1 MLYRRGN
8 LNLGCSWLKVW
19 GKLLE
24 NFNRRVIVVSANM
37 GCDHCQQRVSQLI
50 SKMNGVEDCVVDV
63 GKGQVTMRGLIS
75 NNKKKMM
82 KKKKKDRGIIISGSN
97 KETIIEGL
105 TATRISIAAARE
117 RIRRSSIDI
126 NSSLNFVTILHL
138 SAAAIAEETS

>member
-1 MLYRRGN
+1 MHASGGGRLNIMEEIENRQALKYAEN
-8 LNLGCSWLKVW
+8 LTLPA
-19 GKLLE
+19 
-24 NFNRRVIVVSANM
+24 VIVVSANM

-105 TATRISIAAARE
+105 TAVKSFSYAV
-117 RIRRSSIDI
+117 
-126 NSSLNFVTILHL
+126 LFHL
-138 SAAAIAEETS
+138 FMKPITTC